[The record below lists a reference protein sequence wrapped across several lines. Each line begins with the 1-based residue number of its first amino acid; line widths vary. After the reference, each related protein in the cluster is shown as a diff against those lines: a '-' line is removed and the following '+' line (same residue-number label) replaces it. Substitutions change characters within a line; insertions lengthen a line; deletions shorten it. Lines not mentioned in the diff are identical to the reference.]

1 MARRDTKEK
10 LKNQTPLLFENIL
23 EEGVGNFNS
32 DDEVS
37 ESSPEE
43 TSEDSATLDIKDS
56 ESESS
61 QVVENDDS
69 KDLEKKNELPKSN
82 TSTKKQKDTPKSV
95 NPILNP
101 VNPII
106 KKDRIQRIF
115 QVDGYIS
122 EKIDEMT
129 RDKKN
134 KLLPGAKGAI
144 SQMVNNGLVRELVSL
159 GVFPESYLEEK
170 IKDYY

>member
-23 EEGVGNFNS
+23 EEGVNNFGSN
-32 DDEVS
+32 DDIKEP
-37 ESSPEE
+37 SPKD
-43 TSEDSATLDIKDS
+43 TSEDSETVDIKKSETEKPKEVDS
-56 ESESS
+56 
-61 QVVENDDS
+61 DDS
-69 KDLEKKNELPKSN
+69 KKSEDKNELLKSN
-82 TSTKKQKDTPKSV
+82 LSEKKQTPKNG
-95 NPILNP
+95 NPILSP

-144 SQMVNNGLVRELVSL
+144 SQMVNNGLIRELVAL